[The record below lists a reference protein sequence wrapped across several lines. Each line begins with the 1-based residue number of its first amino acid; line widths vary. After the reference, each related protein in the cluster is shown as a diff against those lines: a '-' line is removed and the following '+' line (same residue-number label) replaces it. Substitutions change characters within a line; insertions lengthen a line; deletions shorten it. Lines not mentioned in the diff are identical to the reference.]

1 MTSDN
6 WWRRATL
13 YQIYPRSFQD
23 SDGDGVG
30 DLAGVIDR
38 LDYLVWLGIDAIW
51 LSPFYPSPMQDFGYD
66 VSDYCDVDPLF
77 GTLEIFDRLLA
88 QAHARGLKIII
99 DLVPNHTS
107 DQHPWFVES
116 RKSRDNPKRDWYLW
130 RDAHPD
136 GGPPNNWL
144 SHFGG
149 SGWTWDPGTEQYY
162 YHGFLAAQPDL
173 NWRNPAVCAAIQDVM
188 RFWLRRGVDGFRVDV
203 ISHLIKDEF
212 FRDNPSNPEWHGA
225 GPDIARLTQAF
236 SADRPEVH
244 AVIAGLRRVV
254 DEFPDRVL
262 IGEVYLPIARLV
274 AYYGAE
280 GKGVHFPFNFHLLDI
295 EWRATR
301 IASLIADYEAHLPQG
316 CWPNW
321 VLSNHDRPRIAARV
335 GETRARLAAML
346 LLTLRG
352 TPTFYYGDEIGL
364 GDVYIP
370 PDRVQDPWARNE
382 PGAGVGRDPA
392 RTPMQW
398 DRSRFA
404 GFSSRE
410 PWLPL
415 SPDHERRN
423 VEIMRAD
430 SASILCLVRQL
441 LSLRR
446 AYKALAIGDWRRL
459 DSGADV
465 LFYARREGAETVFIA
480 LNFSSD
486 AQILHPPAPGRLI
499 LSTRADRMEADTGAS
514 LSLRGEEAVIIV
526 AI

>member
-1 MTSDN
+1 MTSDL
-6 WWRRATL
+6 WWRRATI

-30 DLAGVIDR
+30 DLAGVIER

-51 LSPFYPSPMQDFGYD
+51 LSPFYPSPMKDFGYD
-66 VSDYCDVDPLF
+66 VADYCDVDPLF
-77 GTLEIFDRLLA
+77 GTLDIFDLLLA
-88 QAHARGLKIII
+88 QAHRRGLKVII

-107 DQHPWFVES
+107 DQHPWFLES
-116 RKSRDNPKRDWYLW
+116 RKSRDNAKREWYLW
-130 RDAHPD
+130 RDARAD
-136 GGPPNNWL
+136 GGPPSNWL

-162 YHGFLAAQPDL
+162 YHGFLSAQPDL
-173 NWRNPAVCAAIQDVM
+173 NWRNPGVRAAIHNVM

-203 ISHLIKDEF
+203 ISHLIKDNS
-212 FRDNPSNPEWHGA
+212 FRDNPPNPEWRSV
-225 GPDIARLTQAF
+225 GPDIARLTQEF

-244 AVIAGLRRVV
+244 GVIAGLRAVV

-274 AYYGAE
+274 AYYGAQ

-295 EWRATR
+295 EWRAPQ
-301 IASLIADYEAHLPQG
+301 IAGLVEKYEALLPKG

-335 GETRARLAAML
+335 GEVQARLAAML

-352 TPTFYYGDEIGL
+352 TPTFYYGDELAL
-364 GDVYIP
+364 GDVHIP
-370 PDRVQDPWARNE
+370 PARIQDPSALNE
-382 PGAGVGRDPA
+382 PDAGAGRDPA

-398 DRSRFA
+398 DASRFA

-415 SPDHERRN
+415 SPDHQTRN
-423 VEIMRAD
+423 VETMQKD
-430 SASILCLVRQL
+430 DASMLCLIRKL
-441 LSLRR
+441 LWFRR
-446 AYKALAIGDWRRL
+446 TYKALAVGDWRRL
-459 DSGADV
+459 ESPSDI
-465 LFYARREGAETVFIA
+465 LFYERRSDDERVFIA
-480 LNFSSD
+480 LNFGPD
-486 AQILHPPAPGRLI
+486 TRRVFLPDQGQIA
-499 LSTRADRMEADTGAS
+499 LSTHGDREGVDIETV
-514 LSLRGEEAVIIV
+514 LSLHGGEGVIIV
-526 AI
+526 AM